1 MAHAIFISENCK
13 YTDDGTRI
21 RSVRLPAS
29 NIDNGTL
36 VTLSGLEANQREVWT
51 AALAAA
57 DATDVWMLAS
67 VEVAYDECVDKKG
80 LSNFYNG
87 INDSDTKKVA
97 ARAVKLAK
105 GDIFGLTVGE
115 ATPVPDTIDV
125 GEYIKQAA
133 SGKFTAESAATGAFA
148 KCIDKRLQTGVTYY
162 TFEVL

>member
-13 YTDDGTRI
+13 YTNDGTKI

-36 VTLSGLEANQREVWT
+36 VTLSGLETGQREVWT

-67 VEVAYDECVDKKG
+67 VEVAYDECVDKRG

-105 GDIFGLTVGE
+105 GDIFGLTVSE
-115 ATPVPDTIDV
+115 ATPVPNTVAV
-125 GEYIKQAA
+125 GKYIKQAA
-133 SGKFTAESAATGAFA
+133 SGKFTVESAATGAFA
-148 KCIDKRLQTGVTYY
+148 KCIGETVQTGATYY
-162 TFEVL
+162 SFEVL